1 MDKTEKTKDKLER
14 LRALRVELR
23 QTIEDRLAELETEKK
38 GMIAMYDDEMEK
50 LRGELQAL
58 GVTTPVGT
66 HLNRALAD
74 EIIRILQDA
83 KGNWMS
89 AREINRRTKS
99 TAVLTVVLAK
109 QLDEGTIERE
119 GNSYRAVTPQDLS
132 NDGDGIDDEGE

>member
-1 MDKTEKTKDKLER
+1 
-14 LRALRVELR
+14 
-23 QTIEDRLAELETEKK
+23 
-38 GMIAMYDDEMEK
+38 
-50 LRGELQAL
+50 
-58 GVTTPVGT
+58 
-66 HLNRALAD
+66 
-74 EIIRILQDA
+74 
-83 KGNWMS
+83 MS